1 MTSGAEGVGDAAPLP
16 ELPVLDSPRRRVPP
30 TGAKRSWQ
38 TGTVLEVRRETPHA
52 ATYRVQL
59 EQWQPHLPGQ
69 NYLVRLTAPDGYRAQ
84 RSYSAA
90 SPPEDAGVVE
100 LTVDR
105 LPDGEVS
112 GYLHDHV
119 RPGSP
124 LEVRGPFGGWFVWRG
139 DRPALLVGGG
149 SGVVPLACVLRSR
162 AARLAAGGAAAPVHL
177 VAAARTRAELLY
189 ADELTGAFAADTTVV
204 LSREDDAGPG
214 RPGRPAGRLRAEDL
228 LPHAQRLGAL
238 AAGGVGADV
247 FLCGSTP
254 FTTAAERLL
263 QELGVPADAIRVER
277 FGPS

>member
-1 MTSGAEGVGDAAPLP
+1 VTDSTESTDGAEGLP
-16 ELPVLDSPRRRVPP
+16 QLPQLDSPRRRVPP
-30 TGAKRSWQ
+30 TGAKRPWQ
-38 TGTVLEVRRETPHA
+38 TGTVTQVRQETPHA
-52 ATYRVQL
+52 RTFRVQL
-59 EQWQPHLPGQ
+59 AEWQPHLPGQ

-90 SPPEDAGVVE
+90 SPPEDPGVVE

-112 GYLHDHV
+112 GYLHEHV
-119 RPGSP
+119 GVGDP

-162 AARLAAGGAAAPVHL
+162 AARLAGGRESAPVHL
-177 VAAARTRAELLY
+177 VAAARTRAELFY
-189 ADELTGAFAADTTVV
+189 ADELTGPFAQDTTVV
-204 LSREDDAGPG
+204 LSREDVATG
-214 RPGRPAGRLRAEDL
+214 GRPAGRLRAEDL
-228 LPHAQRLGAL
+228 LPHAERLGAL
-238 AAGGVGADV
+238 AGGEDGADV

-263 QELGVPADAIRVER
+263 QEVGVPADAIRVER

>member
-1 MTSGAEGVGDAAPLP
+1 MTEPAGGLP
-16 ELPVLDSPRRRVPP
+16 ALPDLPALPALPQLDSPRRRVPP

-84 RSYSAA
+84 RSYSVA

-119 RPGSP
+119 SAGDPM
-124 LEVRGPFGGWFVWRG
+124 EVRGPFGGWFVWRG

-149 SGVVPLACVLRSR
+149 SGLVPLACVLRSR
-162 AARLAAGGAAAPVHL
+162 AARAAAGRESAPVHL
-177 VAAARTRAELLY
+177 VAAARTRAELFY
-189 ADELTGAFAADTTVV
+189 AEELAGRFAEDTTVV
-204 LSREDDAGPG
+204 LSREDDAVSG
-214 RPGRPAGRLRAEDL
+214 RRAGRLRAEDV
-228 LPHAQRLGAL
+228 LPAAEHLGAL
-238 AAGGVGADV
+238 RGEADV

-254 FTTAAERLL
+254 FTTAAEQLL
-263 QELGVPADAIRVER
+263 QEVGVPAEAIRVER

>member
-1 MTSGAEGVGDAAPLP
+1 MTDLP
-16 ELPVLDSPRRRVPP
+16 ALPQLPQLDSPRRRVPP

-38 TGTVLEVRRETPHA
+38 TGTVTEVRRETPHA
-52 ATYRVQL
+52 TTFRVAL
-59 EQWQPHLPGQ
+59 TEWQPHLPGQ

-84 RSYSAA
+84 RSYSVA
-90 SPPEDAGVVE
+90 SPPEDTGVVE

-119 RPGSP
+119 AVGDP

-149 SGVVPLACVLRSR
+149 SGLVPLACVLRSR
-162 AARLAAGGAAAPVHL
+162 AARGAAGRDSAPVHL
-177 VAAARTRAELLY
+177 VAAARTRAELFY
-189 ADELTGAFAADTTVV
+189 GAELTGAFADVTTTV
-204 LSREDDAGPG
+204 LSREDDDAS
-214 RPGRPAGRLRAEDL
+214 GRPAGRLRAADL
-228 LPHAQRLGAL
+228 LPAADRLGAL
-238 AAGGVGADV
+238 RGEADV

-263 QELGVPADAIRVER
+263 VEVGVPAESIRVER

>member
-1 MTSGAEGVGDAAPLP
+1 VTEPPPGLPGLP

-38 TGTVLEVRRETPHA
+38 TGTVTEVRQETPHA
-52 ATYRVQL
+52 RTFRVQL
-59 EQWQPHLPGQ
+59 AEWQPHLPGQ

-84 RSYSAA
+84 RSYSVA
-90 SPPEDAGVVE
+90 SPPEDPGAVE

-112 GYLHDHV
+112 GYLHEHV
-119 RPGSP
+119 GVGDP

-149 SGVVPLACVLRSR
+149 SGLVPLACILRSR
-162 AARLAAGGAAAPVHL
+162 AARSGAGRSSAPVHL
-177 VAAARTRAELLY
+177 VAAARTREELFY
-189 ADELTGAFAADTTVV
+189 ADELSGAFAADTTVV

-228 LPHAQRLGAL
+228 LPHAERLGAL
-238 AAGGVGADV
+238 GGGGEGADV

-263 QELGVPADAIRVER
+263 QEVGVPADAIRVER